1 MTDDTPALVEEG
13 AALPPAD
20 ITFEGLGLGKSSVE
34 ALEAMAYEGLSL
46 HLAAKQHKIRTDNF
60 TRTFNNPRV
69 RRVYNQVVKAIRD
82 NAGQQAYVR
91 MVNLSQT
98 SSSDHVKLEA
108 NKWIAGVD
116 GIAALK
122 RVEGRMQ
129 HTHAFA
135 GFDYPEPDTVDVT
148 PTDADTDIQSGG
160 PDD

>member
-1 MTDDTPALVEEG
+1 
-13 AALPPAD
+13 
-20 ITFEGLGLGKSSVE
+20 
-34 ALEAMAYEGLSL
+34 MAYEGLSL
-46 HLAAKQHKIRTDNF
+46 HLAAKQHKIRPDNF
-60 TRTFNNPRV
+60 TRTFNIPAV
-69 RRVYNQVVKAIRD
+69 RRVYNQLVKSIRD

-98 SSSDHVKLEA
+98 SQSDHVKLEA

-129 HTHAFA
+129 HSHTFG

-148 PTDADTDIQSGG
+148 PLDADTDIQSGAV
-160 PDD
+160 DD